1 MPVTDVSV
9 NRQAVAETWQ
19 AVRPV
24 TDVSVTRQDV
34 RPVADVSVTR
44 QVVRSFTDV
53 SYTTSNDV
61 CCRCE

>member
-24 TDVSVTRQDV
+24 TDVSVTRQ
-34 RPVADVSVTR
+34 A
-44 QVVRSFTDV
+44 VRSFTDV
-53 SYTTSNDV
+53 SYTRSSDV
-61 CCRCE
+61 SCRCE